1 MASVCG
7 APLDSEAMRRPIL
20 PTLLVFALCLT
31 SSHAGAEES
40 PATDGLTAW
49 PADVAQTQRAYEKAL
64 LAVPTPD
71 RLRAWHDLFCAESHP
86 AGTPADQRMIAKL
99 LKAFEDL
106 GLDATREDFYA
117 LLPHFVQARLDV
129 KDGGVSMRLPVI
141 EKPIA
146 SDPQIATNVPHA
158 FNAYSATGD
167 VSAPVVYAN
176 YGTREDFAKLAEL
189 GVSVKGKLVIARYG
203 RNYRGF
209 KAKYAEEGGAVGALL
224 YTDPQDSGWAKG
236 LPYPEGGYADPY
248 CIQRGSIKTLAYPG
262 DPLTPFRPATKDA
275 ERLDPRKVGLPTI
288 PVQPIGWQA
297 AHQILSRMDGP
308 EVPKGWQGG
317 LPFRYRL
324 TARET
329 LTARLQV
336 EQPRKITPSA
346 NVLATIRGA
355 VHPDEMIIVGCHF
368 DAWTFGSGDPQAGTI
383 VLYEIARAFGE
394 AATKGMRPARTV
406 VFANW
411 GAEEYGIIGSTEWVE
426 AHAQQLGAHAV
437 AYVNLDMAAMGPNF
451 RSAAAP
457 ILKGVIEDATRVVPQ
472 ARAPDETVHAR
483 WTKAKPASFGN
494 LGGGSD
500 HVSFYCHLGIPS
512 CSLGAG
518 GSKGVSYH
526 TAYETLAWYRKI
538 VGDDYEPALML
549 ARVGAVLLARLANAP
564 LLPYDLARPYQ
575 DMGRHLAD
583 LEGYNSGGKSLLGG
597 LRARCLLL
605 AERAG
610 ALQTRLEQ
618 AVRDGTVDATARGR
632 INELLLKSERLWLH
646 AKGLQERPWYRSLY
660 AAPDPFS
667 GYASWMMPY
676 LKYAFET
683 GTIGDRQKAMDP
695 YVVALDAHERMLV
708 ALERLCPSSK

>member
-1 MASVCG
+1 
-7 APLDSEAMRRPIL
+7 MRRPIAWL
-20 PTLLVFALCLT
+20 PVLLVLFSLGGPA
-31 SSHAGAEES
+31 AGEE
-40 PATDGLTAW
+40 PADGLTAW
-49 PADVAQTQRAYEKAL
+49 PATAASAERAFEQVL
-64 LAVPTPD
+64 LGVPSAA
-71 RLRAWHDLFCAESHP
+71 RLRAWHDDFCSESHP

-99 LKAFEDL
+99 LAAFEGL
-106 GLDATREDFYA
+106 GLATKREDFFAY
-117 LLPHFVQARLDV
+117 LPHFVQARLDV
-129 KDGGVSMRLPVI
+129 HAGAQVLRLPVI
-141 EKPIA
+141 ERPIA
-146 SDPQIATNVPHA
+146 QDPQIATTVPHA

-167 VSAPVVYAN
+167 VRAPVVYAN
-176 YGTREDFAKLAEL
+176 YGTREDFARLKEL
-189 GVSVKGKLVIARYG
+189 GVSVEGKLVVARYG

-262 DPLTPFRPATKDA
+262 DPLTPFTAATEDA
-275 ERLDPRKVGLPTI
+275 KRLDPKTVGLPAI

-297 AHQILSRMDGP
+297 AHQILSRMDGA

-317 LPFRYRL
+317 LPFRYRVTGPADL
-324 TARET
+324 QV
-329 LTARLQV
+329 RLQV

-355 VHPDEMIIVGCHF
+355 TQPDEMVIVGCHF

-383 VLYEIARAFGE
+383 VLYEIARSFAE
-394 AATKGMRPARTV
+394 AAAKGHRPARTI

-426 AHAQQLGAHAV
+426 AHAQALGAHAV

-457 ILKGVIEDATRVVPQ
+457 ILKQVIEGASRVVPQ
-472 ARAPDETVHAR
+472 ARAAEESVHQR
-483 WTKAKPASFGN
+483 WTANGTKVASFGN

-500 HVSFYCHLGIPS
+500 HVGFYCHLGVPS

-518 GSKGVSYH
+518 GSRGVSYH

-549 ARVGAVLLARLANAP
+549 ARLGGVLLARLANAP
-564 LLPYDLARPYQ
+564 LLPYDLARPYA
-575 DMGRHLAD
+575 DMAKHLAD
-583 LEGYNSGGKSLLGG
+583 LDGHVAGGKSVLGG
-597 LRARCLLL
+597 LRLRCLHLV
-605 AERAG
+605 ERAT
-610 ALQTRLEQ
+610 ALQARLE
-618 AVRDGTVDATARGR
+618 ARVAAGAFDAETLARV
-632 INELLLKSERLWLH
+632 NALLLRSERSWLRPE
-646 AKGLQERPWYRSLY
+646 GLQERPWYRSLY

-667 GYASWMMPY
+667 GYASWMLPY
-676 LKYAFET
+676 LKHAYET
-683 GTIGDRQKAMDP
+683 GGVTEKQAALDP
-695 YVVALDAHERMLV
+695 YVVAL
-708 ALERLCPSSK
+708 

>member
-1 MASVCG
+1 MLRFLACVC
-7 APLDSEAMRRPIL
+7 A
-20 PTLLVFALCLT
+20 LLVLPVLGGSAV
-31 SSHAGAEES
+31 GEEQRA
-40 PATDGLTAW
+40 PDGLEDW
-49 PADVAQTQRAYEKAL
+49 PQAEAARQRTFEQAL
-64 LAVPTPD
+64 LAVPAPD

-106 GLDATREDFYA
+106 GLDARREDFYA
-117 LLPHFVQARLDV
+117 LLPHFVQARVDV
-129 KDGGVSMRLPVI
+129 ADGQIVMRLPVI
-141 EKPIA
+141 EQPIA
-146 SDPQIATNVPHA
+146 SDPQIATTVPHA

-167 VSAPVVYAN
+167 VHGGAVYAN
-176 YGTREDFAKLAEL
+176 YGTKEDFATLAEL
-189 GVSVKGKLVIARYG
+189 GISVKDKIVIARYG

-209 KAKYAEEGGAVGALL
+209 KAKYAEAGGAAGALL

-248 CIQRGSIKTLAYPG
+248 CIQRGSIKTLPYPG
-262 DPLTPFRPATKDA
+262 DPLTPFKPATKDA
-275 ERLDPRKVGLPTI
+275 ERLDPRTVGLPTI

-324 TARET
+324 TARDA
-329 LTARLQV
+329 LSVHLQV

-346 NVLATIRGA
+346 NVLATVRGA
-355 VHPDEMIIVGCHF
+355 THPDEMVIVGCHF

-383 VLYEIARAFGE
+383 VMYEIARAFAE
-394 AATKGMRPARTV
+394 AAAKGMRPARTV

-426 AHAQQLGAHAV
+426 AHAQKLGAHAV

-457 ILKGVIEDATRVVPQ
+457 LLKGIVEDAARVVPQ
-472 ARAPDETVHAR
+472 ARAPDETVYAR
-483 WTKAKPASFGN
+483 WTTGGTKPASFGN

-500 HVSFYCHLGIPS
+500 HVGFYCHVGVPS

-518 GSKGVSYH
+518 GSRGVSYH

-538 VGDDYEPALML
+538 VGEDYEPALML
-549 ARVGAVLLARLANAP
+549 ARLGAVLLARLANAP
-564 LLPYDLARPYQ
+564 LLPYDLARPYR
-575 DMGRHLAD
+575 DMAKHVFD
-583 LEGYNSGGKSLLGG
+583 LEGGKAGGKTVLGS
-597 LRARCLLL
+597 LRARALVL
-605 AERAG
+605 AERAA
-610 ALQTRLEQ
+610 ALEPRLAA
-618 AVRDGTVDATARGR
+618 AVRDGRLDAVGRARV
-632 INELLLKSERLWLH
+632 NELLLRSERLWLDP
-646 AKGLQERPWYRSLY
+646 KGLAERPWYRSLY

-667 GYASWMMPY
+667 GYASWMMPG
-676 LKYAFET
+676 LRLAKET
-683 GTIGDRQKAMDP
+683 GDVAALQAAMQP
-695 YVVALDAHERMLV
+695 YAVALDAHERLLA
-708 ALERLCPSSK
+708 ALEGLCPSSK